1 MELVQKI
8 TNSMGSAE
16 KRVKDVPGLTRGLF
30 TERVSGV
37 APARHSLPLGTED
50 GASGFVPYGA

>member
-8 TNSMGSAE
+8 TNFMGSAE
-16 KRVKDVPGLTRGLF
+16 KRVEDVPGLTRVLF
-30 TERVSGV
+30 TVRASGV

-50 GASGFVPYGA
+50 GGSEFVPYGA